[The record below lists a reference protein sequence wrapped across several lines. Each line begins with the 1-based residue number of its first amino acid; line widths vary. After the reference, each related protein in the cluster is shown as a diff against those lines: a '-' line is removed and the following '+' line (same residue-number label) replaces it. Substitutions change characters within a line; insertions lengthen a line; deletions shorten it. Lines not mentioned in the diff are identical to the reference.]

1 MKDRFDLFLQPH
13 SYHCLS
19 DPVAHGGHT
28 EDSRAAAMRFRY
40 LHRAHR
46 RREIGPR
53 GHPIPDLKKVVLE
66 ILFERR
72 QVHTVN
78 PWCTL
83 VRLDLLVCLPDLPT
97 SKFQT
102 VSLTIS
108 ARSYSSSQD
117 PTG

>member
-1 MKDRFDLFLQPH
+1 MKDRFDLLLQPR

-40 LHRAHR
+40 LHRTHR
-46 RREIGPR
+46 RREIRPR
-53 GHPIPDLKKVVLE
+53 GHPIPDLEKVVLE

-72 QVHTVN
+72 QVHTVH

-83 VRLDLLVCLPDLPT
+83 VRLDLLVCPPDLPLRNF
-97 SKFQT
+97 KRFH
-102 VSLTIS
+102 
-108 ARSYSSSQD
+108 
-117 PTG
+117 